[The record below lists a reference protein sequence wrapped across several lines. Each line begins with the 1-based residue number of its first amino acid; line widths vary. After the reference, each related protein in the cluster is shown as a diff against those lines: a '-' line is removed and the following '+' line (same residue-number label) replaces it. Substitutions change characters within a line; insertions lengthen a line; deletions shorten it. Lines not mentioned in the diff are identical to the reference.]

1 MSDVGLII
9 AGIIIAVVGYC
20 LERWTTGLLST
31 LGKIVLIVGV
41 IIAIIGFILLAVH
54 LVGAE
59 LLILPQTIQ
68 ALA

>member
-9 AGIIIAVVGYC
+9 AGIVIAVVGY
-20 LERWTTGLLST
+20 LVKIYTTGLFST
-31 LGKIVLIVGV
+31 LGKIVMIVGV
-41 IIAIIGFILLAVH
+41 VIAIIGFILLAVH

>member
-9 AGIIIAVVGYC
+9 IGIILAVVGY
-20 LERWTTGLLST
+20 LVKIYTTGLFST
-31 LGKIVLIVGV
+31 LGKIVMIVGV
-41 IIAIIGFILLAVH
+41 VIAIIGFILLAVH

-68 ALA
+68 ALV